1 MKNNSRKTTILFVNR
16 VLSIILCLAL
26 VISVF
31 GSISIVSAARLKTSQ
46 AEISSGL
53 TYKCSWTLDDNGTLI
68 ISGDGAMGN
77 YYIEYQDYAPFK
89 SLSIKKVII
98 EDGVTNIGNGA
109 FCGCKNLESI
119 IIPNSVTSIG
129 DYAFD
134 GCAKL
139 PKITIPDSVEIIGRG
154 AFSGCTSL
162 AEIGIS
168 DSVKEIKDRAF
179 HNTAWYN
186 NQSDGMVYLDKIAYD
201 FKLQNLA
208 DCPENLSIK
217 DGTVLIAE
225 EAISDCYKLKSISI
239 PNTVRAIGSNA
250 FSGCTGLT
258 DVIIPDSVTSIGD
271 SAFYACSFTD
281 IIIPKSV
288 TKIGAGIFSS
298 CEELKTIIVSNENT
312 VYDSRNDCNAII
324 ETESNTLI
332 TGCKYTTIPT
342 SVTIIGNG
350 AFSGCFIPKDFTISD
365 SVKTIGNYAFSE
377 CSGLNSITIP
387 NSVTNIGEGAF
398 YNCTSLSNIYISD
411 SVTHIGRMALYNTAW
426 YNTLSNIYND
436 RYIYVGKVL
445 YECKDYYSESV
456 SIKNDTV
463 GIADEAFSQCRYLTS
478 IAIPNSVKS
487 IGKRAFEY
495 CGELSNISI
504 PNSVEYIGESAFS
517 YCGEL
522 YNISIPD
529 SVKYIGEDAFN
540 GTIWYN
546 SQPDG
551 LVMAGNIAY
560 KYKNT
565 SICPE
570 SITIKD
576 GTLSITDNTFMDC
589 SNLKT
594 ITIPKSVKNIGYRA
608 FGYKWYD
615 DGGQT
620 IYSEKI
626 DGFTVYGYSGTVAEK
641 YAKVNGFLFVSLD
654 EEKLIG
660 DTNCDGHITVS
671 DVTAIQRHIAELE
684 VFTDEQLAL
693 ADTNGDGSIDIT
705 DATHLQKYLAE
716 FDGVVLGK
724 S

>member
-16 VLSIILCLAL
+16 VLSIILCLVL

-31 GSISIVSAARLKTSQ
+31 GSISIVSAAGLKTSQ

-77 YYIEYQDYAPFK
+77 YYVENQYYSPFM
-89 SLSIKKVII
+89 SQSIKKVII
-98 EDGVTNIGNGA
+98 EDGVTNIGSSA
-109 FCGCKNLESI
+109 FIGCKNIESI
-119 IIPNSVTSIG
+119 KIPNSVTSIG
-129 DYAFD
+129 DNAFS
-134 GCAKL
+134 GCTKL
-139 PKITIPDSVEIIGRG
+139 SEITIPDSVEIIGRQV
-154 AFSGCTSL
+154 FQNCTNLTQIKVS
-162 AEIGIS
+162 E
-168 DSVKEIKDRAF
+168 SVKSIGEFAF
-179 HNTAWYN
+179 YNTAWYN
-186 NQSDGMVYLDKIAYD
+186 AQPDGMVYLDNIAYVYK
-201 FKLQNLA
+201 FQNGE
-208 DCPENLSIK
+208 DCPEKFSIK
-217 DGTVLIAE
+217 NGTNIIAE
-225 EAISDCYKLKSISI
+225 RAFSDCYKLKSISI
-239 PNTVRAIGSNA
+239 PNTVKAIGSNA

-258 DVIIPDSVTSIGD
+258 DVLIPDSVTSIGD
-271 SAFYACSFTD
+271 FAFYACSFTD

-332 TGCKYTTIPT
+332 VGCRYTTIPN
-342 SVTIIGNG
+342 SITIIGNG

-426 YNTLSNIYND
+426 YNTLSNINND

-540 GTIWYN
+540 GTTWYN

-570 SITIKD
+570 SITIKE
-576 GTLSITDNTFMDC
+576 GTLSITDNTFMNC

-594 ITIPKSVKNIGYRA
+594 ITIPKSVITIGNRA
-608 FGYKWYD
+608 FGYEWYD
-615 DGGQT
+615 DGQAL
-620 IYSEKI
+620 YLEKI
-626 DGFTVYGYSGTVAEK
+626 DGFTVYGYNGTEAEN

-660 DTNCDGHITVS
+660 DTNCDGQIS
-671 DVTAIQRHIAELE
+671 IGDVTTIQRHLAELA
-684 VFTDEQLAL
+684 VFADEQLDL
-693 ADTNGDGSIDIT
+693 ADINGDGEINID

-716 FDGVVLGK
+716 FDGIVLGK